1 MNKKETL
8 TGKPYAGNPHVLFGE
23 EEGVMAVT
31 SRCWTL
37 LCKKII
43 LVLGLWVSIPVFAL
57 EVHFLRHGETTWNR
71 SKVLQGSIGYTDLTM
86 RGVRMAE
93 ATAKGMEAAGVRY
106 DRIYASDLL
115 RAYRTADII
124 AEAQGKKTIIDPRI
138 REMGMGKYEGMRYV
152 KGEYPDENLKNFFE
166 GTGPYVP
173 TGKGAET
180 FDDVAVRLKA
190 FLEEVIRPLEGKA
203 DKVLCVAHSFVL
215 KTLVREYAGDS
226 ASDAAKKPLQRNC
239 CVHVL
244 ECRNGKFT
252 LKETGILY
260 YDVADFDTMPEP
272 IMVAHRGAGDRN
284 SLRPESSA
292 IAYSNAVETACDVV
306 KLDLQYTKD
315 KVIVMH
321 HCPNLKRLTGWD
333 AEIKDYTYAE
343 IYEKARYLRAKNVP
357 SEHRIVRLEEA
368 LKITRSVPQFWVDFK
383 FFTPEFAEHVIRTFQ
398 DAKIDSSR
406 IMVATFNHD
415 ALLYMQKNYPDIR
428 RICHVSWRYRPE
440 LKVFTGSMRMGM
452 VKTREKVMDHMVNY
466 IKTLGL
472 YGVNYPLGKAS
483 ADDVKFLHDNGAK
496 WVSLYFVQN
505 TDEAETVRSWG
516 ADAFVTDYVTKVRKA
531 YGIAPKEQRNK

>member
-1 MNKKETL
+1 MKQMML
-8 TGKPYAGNPHVLFGE
+8 IA
-23 EEGVMAVT
+23 
-31 SRCWTL
+31 C
-37 LCKKII
+37 
-43 LVLGLWVSIPVFAL
+43 LWVCIPVFAL
-57 EVHFLRHGETTWNR
+57 EIHFLRHGETTWNR

-93 ATAKGMEAAGVRY
+93 ATARGMEAAGVRY

-124 AEAQGKKTIIDPRI
+124 AKAQGRQTIIDPRI

-152 KGEYPDENLKNFFE
+152 KGEYPDDNLKNFFE

-180 FDDVAVRLKA
+180 FDDVAVRLRA
-190 FLEEVIRPLEGKA
+190 FLDEVIRPLEGKA

-215 KTLVREYAGDS
+215 KTLVREYAGNS

-244 ECRNGKFT
+244 ECKNGKFT
-252 LKETGILY
+252 LKDTGRLY
-260 YDVADFDTMPEP
+260 YNVEDFDTMPEP

-292 IAYSNAVETACDVV
+292 IAYSNAVDTVCDVV

-315 KVIVMH
+315 RVIVMH

-333 AEIKDYTYAE
+333 AEIKDHTYAE
-343 IYEKARYLRAKNVP
+343 IYGKARYLGVKKAP
-357 SEHRIVRLEEA
+357 SEHRIVRLDEA
-368 LKITRSVPQFWVDFK
+368 LKITRAVPQFWIDFK
-383 FFTPEFAEHVIRTFQ
+383 FFTPEFAEHVLQTFR
-398 DAKIDSSR
+398 DAQIDFSR
-406 IMVATFNHD
+406 IMVATFSHD
-415 ALLYMQKNYPDIR
+415 ALMYMQKNYPEIR

-440 LKVFTGSMRMGM
+440 LKAYTGSMRMGV
-452 VKTREKVMDHMVNY
+452 VKTREKVMEHIAGY
-466 IKTLGL
+466 ISRLGL
-472 YGVNYPLGKAS
+472 YGVNYPFGNATPE
-483 ADDVKFLHDNGAK
+483 DVKFLHDSGAK

-505 TDEAETVRSWG
+505 TEEAMRVRSWG
-516 ADAFVTDYVTKVRKA
+516 MDAFVTDYVTKVRKA
-531 YGIAPKEQRNK
+531 YAVQFKDTGTVGTSRETVIK

>member
-1 MNKKETL
+1 
-8 TGKPYAGNPHVLFGE
+8 
-23 EEGVMAVT
+23 MAVT
-31 SRCWTL
+31 SRRWTL
-37 LCKKII
+37 LYKKII

-71 SKVLQGSIGYTDLTM
+71 SKVLQGSIGYTDLTL

-244 ECRNGKFT
+244 ECRNGKF
-252 LKETGILY
+252 
-260 YDVADFDTMPEP
+260 
-272 IMVAHRGAGDRN
+272 
-284 SLRPESSA
+284 
-292 IAYSNAVETACDVV
+292 
-306 KLDLQYTKD
+306 
-315 KVIVMH
+315 
-321 HCPNLKRLTGWD
+321 
-333 AEIKDYTYAE
+333 
-343 IYEKARYLRAKNVP
+343 NV
-357 SEHRIVRLEEA
+357 
-368 LKITRSVPQFWVDFK
+368 FK
-383 FFTPEFAEHVIRTFQ
+383 CFR
-398 DAKIDSSR
+398 
-406 IMVATFNHD
+406 
-415 ALLYMQKNYPDIR
+415 
-428 RICHVSWRYRPE
+428 
-440 LKVFTGSMRMGM
+440 
-452 VKTREKVMDHMVNY
+452 
-466 IKTLGL
+466 
-472 YGVNYPLGKAS
+472 
-483 ADDVKFLHDNGAK
+483 
-496 WVSLYFVQN
+496 
-505 TDEAETVRSWG
+505 
-516 ADAFVTDYVTKVRKA
+516 
-531 YGIAPKEQRNK
+531 